1 MSVTTSA
8 KHMSTRQSLAIL
20 ALLWL
25 AVMASALA
33 VVASTHKHRQQ
44 VDRLETLRQ
53 EADELQVVWGQY
65 LLERSTWASYS
76 RVERLAREKLSMRLP
91 RAEDIVVVQDD

>member
-1 MSVTTSA
+1 MTVAA
-8 KHMSTRQSLAIL
+8 KRRTGRQSLVAL

-25 AVMASALA
+25 LVLASALG

-44 VDRLETLRQ
+44 VNRLETLRQ

-76 RVERLAREKLSMRLP
+76 RVQRLAREQLSMRLP
-91 RAEDIVVVQDD
+91 RTRDIVVVQRD

>member
-1 MSVTTSA
+1 MTLVTQRLTG
-8 KHMSTRQSLAIL
+8 RQSLVAL

-25 AVMASALA
+25 LVLASALG

-76 RVERLAREKLSMRLP
+76 RVQRLAREQLSMRLP
-91 RAEDIVVVQDD
+91 RSRDIVVVQHD